1 MQVLPL
7 VYEERAHNLEIYAQK
22 RLFQKLTILN
32 DLPINQNDTG
42 EFTNYL
48 ASANP
53 DEVTGNPITTSEG
66 VDFTEIDFGLPSETK
81 GSILAKGF
89 KFTTSARMERLGRL
103 DSTLQIFINKT
114 IGRFVNFYDDKF
126 LQAMTTGAGATAPDD
141 LAAVTDGF
149 DVIENEYKIVDALGF
164 QNGEDTGFTPTR
176 VYANRKDVLD
186 INIALGKS
194 DLKDDSVL
202 EYVPTTKIS
211 QGNMLV
217 ADMDATP
224 ASIEKYTNPNYSILS
239 AMEAETNSGRVY
251 TEEGNIVPPSF
262 INIKV
267 SEPEEPERT
276 NYFVWTE
283 AGLNIVEP
291 RALMYIHS

>member
-7 VYEERAHNLEIYAQK
+7 AYEERAHNLEIYAQK
-22 RLFQKLTILN
+22 RLFQRLTILN
-32 DLPINQNDTG
+32 DLPINQNETG

-53 DEVTGNPITTSEG
+53 DEVTGNPITTTEG
-66 VDFTEIDFGLPSETK
+66 VDFTEIDFGLPSEMRGTTHP
-81 GSILAKGF
+81 KGF
-89 KFTTSARMERLGRL
+89 MFKTSDRLERLGRL
-103 DSTLQIFINKT
+103 DSTLQIFLNKSV
-114 IGRFVNFYDDKF
+114 GRFVNYYDEVF
-126 LQAMTTGAGATAPDD
+126 LNSMMTGAGATAPGD
-141 LAAVTDGF
+141 LAQVTDGF
-149 DVIENEYKIVDALGF
+149 DVIENEYKIVDALEF

-176 VYANRKDVLD
+176 VYANRADVLN

-202 EYVPTTKIS
+202 EYVPSTKIAS
-211 QGNMLV
+211 GKMLV
-217 ADMDATP
+217 ADMDAAP
-224 ASIEKYTNPNYSILS
+224 ASIEKFTNPKYSILS
-239 AMEAETNSGRVY
+239 ALEAESDTGRVY
-251 TEEGNIVPPSF
+251 TEAGNIVPPSF
-262 INIKV
+262 INIKI

-291 RALMYIHS
+291 RALMYIQ

>member
-7 VYEERAHNLEIYAQK
+7 EYDERAHNLEIYAQK

-42 EFTNYL
+42 EFTNFI

-53 DEVTGNPITTSEG
+53 DEVTGNPITTTEG
-66 VDFTEIDFGLPSETK
+66 VDFTEIDFGLPSEIRGTTRP
-81 GSILAKGF
+81 KGF
-89 KFTTSARMERLGRL
+89 MFKTSDRLERLGRL
-103 DSTLQIFINKT
+103 DSTLQIFLNKS
-114 IGRFVNFYDDKF
+114 IGRFVNYYDEVF
-126 LQAMTTGAGATAPDD
+126 LKSMMTGAGATAPND
-141 LAAVTDGF
+141 LAQVSDGF
-149 DVIENEYKIVDALGF
+149 DVIENEYKLVDALEF

-176 VYANRKDVLD
+176 VYANRADVLA

-202 EYVPTTKIS
+202 EYIPSTKIAS
-211 QGNMLV
+211 GEMLV
-217 ADMDATP
+217 ADMDAAP
-224 ASIEKYTNPNYSILS
+224 ASIEKYTNPKYSIIS
-239 AMEAETNSGRVY
+239 AMEAESDTGRVY
-251 TEEGNIVPPSF
+251 TEAGNIVPPSF

-276 NYFVWTE
+276 NYFIWTE

-291 RALMYIHS
+291 RALMYVQ